1 MRKQSGFFKVPHE
14 LFLNE
19 EYKNLSLHAKIL
31 YSLMLD
37 RLSLSEKNN
46 WIDENGRVYIFFTLK
61 EAMQLLGIG
70 KDKCIKVFAELD
82 AKQGYGLIEKKAQG
96 LGKPMIIYVLKTE
109 PKKSASPTTESIKNR
124 ALKVGFTDSNNTY
137 INNTDFNNTHLNQS
151 YNGKDE
157 ILKRNKWILKLKNN
171 IDYHILKEKYDEKR
185 LLMIVEIM
193 ADCFLTDSGYIIIS
207 GIKKPSSVV
216 RERLL
221 LLDFSHIEYVLDS
234 LLESSKDIKNIKSY
248 ILSCLY
254 NSYDTME
261 LYYERKVKA
270 DLRDGV

>member
-1 MRKQSGFFKVPHE
+1 
-14 LFLNE
+14 
-19 EYKNLSLHAKIL
+19 
-31 YSLMLD
+31 
-37 RLSLSEKNN
+37 
-46 WIDENGRVYIFFTLK
+46 
-61 EAMQLLGIG
+61 
-70 KDKCIKVFAELD
+70 
-82 AKQGYGLIEKKAQG
+82 
-96 LGKPMIIYVLKTE
+96 
-109 PKKSASPTTESIKNR
+109 
-124 ALKVGFTDSNNTY
+124 
-137 INNTDFNNTHLNQS
+137 
-151 YNGKDE
+151 
-157 ILKRNKWILKLKNN
+157 
-171 IDYHILKEKYDEKR
+171 
-185 LLMIVEIM
+185 MIVEIM